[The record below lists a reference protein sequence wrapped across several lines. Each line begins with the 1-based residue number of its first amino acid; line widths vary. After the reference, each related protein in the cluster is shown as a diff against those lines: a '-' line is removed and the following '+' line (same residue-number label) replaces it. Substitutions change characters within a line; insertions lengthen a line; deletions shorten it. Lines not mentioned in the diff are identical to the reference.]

1 MTTRDAKADT
11 RSTEKSSVFCVS
23 SLSFRESSVFCVSS
37 LSFREFAKPI
47 AKQDTGGIKPRTL
60 AML

>member
-11 RSTEKSSVFCVS
+11 RSTEK
-23 SLSFRESSVFCVSS
+23 SSVFCVSS